1 MYQIIMEPKLK
12 PKTLDAWNWRFV
24 CSSGSTV
31 LLYAIVAYNT
41 IKMHCWEKRIFRALA
56 LAVPFRTFSKFKAL
70 LILDSMDIIVKL

>member
-41 IKMHCWEKRIFRALA
+41 IKMHC
-56 LAVPFRTFSKFKAL
+56 
-70 LILDSMDIIVKL
+70 